1 MSAARPL
8 LLGRVVERNAYVLR
22 AAWLKGWLI
31 STVVLPALYLGA
43 LGVGLGGMID
53 ERQAAVGGVPYLQ
66 FVAPGL
72 LCATAMQ
79 EAAGAMMWPVLGGV
93 QWDGRYLAMIATPLA
108 PADIHR
114 DELLWMALRSTVS
127 GAVFLTIAGLLGGL
141 RSPWAVLALPAS
153 VLTAVAFATI
163 LSGFAIR
170 QRSDTGLSLVFR
182 LGIMPIFLFSGSF
195 FPVSVL
201 PAGLRPVAWL
211 SPLWHGVEL
220 ARHATTGQA
229 HWPADLGHV
238 AVLAGIVVALMGWG
252 RRGFEKRLTA

>member
-1 MSAARPL
+1 VL
-8 LLGRVVERNAYVLR
+8 VGRVVERNLYVLR

-43 LGVGLGGMID
+43 LGVGLGGVID
-53 ERQAAVGGVPYLQ
+53 ERNAAIAGVSYLQ
-66 FVAPGL
+66 FVTPGL

-93 QWDGRYLAMIATPLA
+93 QWDGRYLAMVATPLA

-114 DELLWMALRSTVS
+114 DELLWMAARSAVS
-127 GAVFLTIAGLLGGL
+127 GAVFLTIAALLGGL

-153 VLTAVAFATI
+153 VLTAAAFGSI

-170 QRSDTGLSLVFR
+170 QRNDTALSLVFR

-195 FPVSVL
+195 FPVSLL
-201 PAGLRPVAWL
+201 PAGVRPLAWL

-220 ARHATTGQA
+220 ARHATTGQP
-229 HWPADLGHV
+229 HWLADLGHV
-238 AVLAGIVVALMGWG
+238 AVLVTLIVALMHWG